1 MTTETSIRPGIEK
14 AIVAL
19 GRRLARRS
27 AVQDAPAVLAAL
39 APFLQAY
46 IAAYKRYLVDH
57 NRGARYWYTRRYVRC
72 KRPDCVPC
80 RRYIGHG
87 PYWYATRR
95 ADGRQFYIGR
105 KFFLRPDDTTPRERS
120 LPCPVCGST
129 ILSVVD

>member
-1 MTTETSIRPGIEK
+1 MMPNETGIRTGLEK

-39 APFLQAY
+39 APFLQDY
-46 IAAYKRYLVDH
+46 IAAYKRHLIDH
-57 NRGARYWYTRRYVRC
+57 HRGARYWYTRRYVHC
-72 KRPDCVPC
+72 KRTNCVPC
-80 RRYIGHG
+80 RGLGHG

-105 KFFLRPDDTTPRERS
+105 RFLLQPDDTTPRERHMA
-120 LPCPVCGST
+120 CPVCGT
-129 ILSVVD
+129 MIMGVVD